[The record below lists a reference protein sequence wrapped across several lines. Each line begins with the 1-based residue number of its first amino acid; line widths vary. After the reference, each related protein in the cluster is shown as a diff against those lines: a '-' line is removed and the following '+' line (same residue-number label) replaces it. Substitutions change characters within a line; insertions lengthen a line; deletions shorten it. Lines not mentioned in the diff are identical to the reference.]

1 MKLQILVT
9 QYKETDEVI
18 KPLLDSIALQQS
30 VDFNEIGVIIC
41 NDGSDV
47 HLSKQLLDS
56 YKYHIEYWSGEHKGV
71 SATRNA
77 LLDLATADYV
87 MFCDADD
94 MFVSA
99 CGLYQIFLDIEE
111 GFDTLNS
118 VFIEEGK
125 NPYTGKSVYVT
136 HTNDVTFIHGKVHR
150 RQYLI
155 DKKIRWNDEL
165 TIHEDSFFNVLCQNL
180 TDRVKICETPFYL
193 WKWRADS
200 ICRTDPMFLVKT
212 YDKYLD
218 SNDALVDEFV
228 KRGIMEKAMYFCTNM
243 IFETYYTMN
252 KPEWVSQENTEHREK
267 TEKRFAEYFKK
278 HKSLWDAVPMN
289 DKVNVSDKA
298 REKAI
303 GGGMLLEAVTVFD
316 WLKGVEKCLQDE

>member
-1 MKLQILVT
+1 
-9 QYKETDEVI
+9 
-18 KPLLDSIALQQS
+18 
-30 VDFNEIGVIIC
+30 
-41 NDGSDV
+41 
-47 HLSKQLLDS
+47 
-56 YKYHIEYWSGEHKGV
+56 
-71 SATRNA
+71 
-77 LLDLATADYV
+77 
-87 MFCDADD
+87 
-94 MFVSA
+94 
-99 CGLYQIFLDIEE
+99 
-111 GFDTLNS
+111 
-118 VFIEEGK
+118 
-125 NPYTGKSVYVT
+125 
-136 HTNDVTFIHGKVHR
+136 
-150 RQYLI
+150 
-155 DKKIRWNDEL
+155 
-165 TIHEDSFFNVLCQNL
+165 
-180 TDRVKICETPFYL
+180 
-193 WKWRADS
+193 
-200 ICRTDPMFLVKT
+200 MFLVKT

-316 WLKGVEKCLQDE
+316 WLDQIGEKYVK